1 MPLLSYL
8 CENCNKILE
17 FTVPL
22 KDWGTKI
29 ECPYCK
35 KEVKQII
42 CPVYFKV
49 NQAGIA
55 QLVELLTCNQPVVG
69 SIPTASSKL

>member
-8 CENCNKILE
+8 CENCDKILE

-22 KDWGTKI
+22 KDWETKI
-29 ECPYCK
+29 KCPYCK

-42 CPVYFKV
+42 CPVLFRIK
-49 NQAGIA
+49 
-55 QLVELLTCNQPVVG
+55 
-69 SIPTASSKL
+69 